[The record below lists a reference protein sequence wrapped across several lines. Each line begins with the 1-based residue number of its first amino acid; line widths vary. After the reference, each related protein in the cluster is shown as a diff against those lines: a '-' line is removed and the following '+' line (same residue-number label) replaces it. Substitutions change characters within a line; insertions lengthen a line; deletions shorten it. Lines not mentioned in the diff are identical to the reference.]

1 MNRLFSLFIL
11 LIVLA
16 QAALALERIKDYD
29 TLITVMPDGELSIVE
44 IITVN
49 AEHQQIK
56 RGIYRDFPTVYIG
69 ADGVRR
75 KVGFDLQLVRRNG
88 SPEPFKLV
96 ERQNGVRIYIG
107 NKNQF
112 IPKGSHQYELFYTT
126 DRQLQFFEDRVE
138 LYFNAIPHKFKFP
151 IDQASAKVTFPQDTK
166 ILE

>member
-1 MNRLFSLFIL
+1 MLLFVKRILVNRLFSLFIL

-56 RGIYRDFPTVYIG
+56 RGIYRDFPTVYVG

-75 KVGFDLQLVRRNG
+75 KVGFDLQLVRRSG
-88 SPEPFKLV
+88 SSEPFKLV

-112 IPKGSHQYELFYTT
+112 IPKGSRQYELFYTT

-138 LYFNAIPHKFKFP
+138 LYFNVIPHKFKFP
-151 IDQASAKVTFPQDTK
+151 IDQS
-166 ILE
+166 